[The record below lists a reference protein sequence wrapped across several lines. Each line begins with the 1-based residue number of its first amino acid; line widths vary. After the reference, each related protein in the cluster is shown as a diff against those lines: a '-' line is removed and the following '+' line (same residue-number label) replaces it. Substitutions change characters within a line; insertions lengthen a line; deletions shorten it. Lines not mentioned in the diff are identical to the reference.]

1 MSRALSPE
9 ILAEL
14 ITGELP
20 SWLAAESLVD
30 VKPTLLTKLPIQV
43 RTSLFTSHV
52 LIIHKPLLDI
62 CSNSIS
68 KALDDGNFLDKEGS
82 QVRLTKLDT

>member
-1 MSRALSPE
+1 MSLSLNPD

-30 VKPTLLTKLPIQV
+30 VKPTLLPKLPIQV
-43 RTSLFTSHV
+43 RTSLCTSHA
-52 LIIHKPLLDI
+52 LIMQQPLLDI

-68 KALDDGNFLDKEGS
+68 KALDDGNFLDKEDPKVS
-82 QVRLTKLDT
+82 LTKLES